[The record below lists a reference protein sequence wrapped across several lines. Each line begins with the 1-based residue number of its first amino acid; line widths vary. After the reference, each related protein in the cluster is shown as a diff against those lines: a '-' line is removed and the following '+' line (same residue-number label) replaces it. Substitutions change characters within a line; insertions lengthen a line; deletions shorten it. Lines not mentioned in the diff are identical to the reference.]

1 MHRILYFFLVF
12 NAMTVIADELAP
24 FTSDGC
30 SAFPDGTFTQNELW
44 LSCCTA
50 HDFAYWQGGTYDE
63 RLMADKEL
71 EHCVAQVGEPQIAAL
86 MLAGVRVGGS
96 PYFPTTFRWG
106 YGWPFPRLYK
116 PLTEDE
122 QLKINFQIQA
132 MQESDIPTY
141 CQVATEN
148 TSLTTAEQTQLENY
162 VLNNEF
168 ISGCVTEKLA
178 DLAEKSSSKP
188 HLCEQAKSDFIEQQL
203 SYSQWLSIYHACRAN

>member
-1 MHRILYFFLVF
+1 
-12 NAMTVIADELAP
+12 
-24 FTSDGC
+24 
-30 SAFPDGTFTQNELW
+30 
-44 LSCCTA
+44 
-50 HDFAYWQGGTYDE
+50 
-63 RLMADKEL
+63 MADKEL

-122 QLKINFQIQA
+122 QLKINFQMQA
-132 MQESDIPTY
+132 MQETAIPTY

-188 HLCEQAKSDFIEQQL
+188 HLCEQAKAISLNNSLVIHNGFQFIMLVESISFISTIPSISL
-203 SYSQWLSIYHACRAN
+203 SSNTQKVTLLSLRRYTVAL